1 MEPLVPGTKTFPT
14 QMFYSPCTS
23 AQSALS
29 FSECKV
35 DHLEYLKSFGCSC
48 TLHLP
53 SAMLH
58 HHLVTNP
65 QIRSLLFWF
74 DLLLQ
79 LHHSL
84 PKGLPPPHPE
94 TPWHVHGTWPT
105 SPWPLAWRATT
116 LLLKAVLKDWPAM
129 SQWLRRGSWLPQS
142 QCWPS
147 PAPWHTKSAPCFKHV
162 LTGLG
167 ITEHYAHKHGSEAL
181 STAETCFRLNGKVN
195 LRINAGTPSLMADN
209 CWNKAVVIWY
219 LFSLSL
225 DFNRIYLQK
234 QRSHQHTEELATFTE
249 WKEDWMSSAKIHNI

>member
-1 MEPLVPGTKTFPT
+1 
-14 QMFYSPCTS
+14 
-23 AQSALS
+23 
-29 FSECKV
+29 
-35 DHLEYLKSFGCSC
+35 
-48 TLHLP
+48 
-53 SAMLH
+53 MLH

-249 WKEDWMSSAKIHNI
+249 WKEDWMSSARIHNI